1 MEKKCRITVL
11 MSVYN
16 GERYLR
22 EAIESILNQTYKE
35 FEFVIYDDCSTDH
48 TPEIIKSYPDSRIVY
63 RRNSVNQGLTRNLAD
78 GVSRSEADYIARM
91 DADDIAYPERLARQL
106 EWMDRHPEVT
116 ILGSPVTYF
125 KDTLGDLGISKQPT
139 DDVTIK
145 ATLFISFTL
154 MHPSIIIRREDL
166 VKHGLNYNP
175 EYRCSQDHVLYLDC
189 IRKGLKF
196 ANTEEP
202 LLHMRAHGG
211 SISRAK
217 HGIQQECSQR
227 ARLHFLQTTGIA
239 DGCTDEEIA
248 VYNTFASGEYP
259 DSVHKVHVFEHFV
272 EKVYNNPITLKYF
285 DRDCLRKLMA
295 DRLCGGAYHA
305 IDNKLLKK
313 SALAARRSWLKKY
326 STKWPCNHKIKF
338 IVKVI
343 ISALSRR

>member
-16 GERYLR
+16 GERYLK

-48 TPEIIKSYPDSRIVY
+48 TAEIIKSYSDSRIVY

-91 DADDIAYPERLARQL
+91 DADDIAYPERLERQL
-106 EWMDRHPEVT
+106 QWMDHHPEVT

-125 KDTLGDLGISKQPT
+125 RDTLGDLGVAKQPA
-139 DDVTIK
+139 DDATIK
-145 ATLFISFTL
+145 AKLFISFTL
-154 MHPSIIIRREDL
+154 MHPSIMFRREEL
-166 VKHGLNYNP
+166 VKQGLNYNP
-175 EYRCSQDHVLYLDC
+175 EYRCSQDHALYLDC

-211 SISRAK
+211 SISCAR
-217 HGIQQECSQR
+217 HGLQQECSKR
-227 ARLHFLQTTGIA
+227 ARLRFLQSTGMA
-239 DGCTDEEIA
+239 DGCTEEEIA

-259 DSVHKVHVFEHFV
+259 DSKHKVHVYEHFV
-272 EKVYNNPITLKYF
+272 EKVYKNPATSIYF
-285 DRDCLRKLMA
+285 DKDCLRRLMA
-295 DRLCGGAYHA
+295 DKLCNGAYHA
-305 IDNKLLKK
+305 IDNKQLKQA
-313 SALAARRSWLKKY
+313 ALAARRSWLMKYAEKWTIALKVKFNLKKL
-326 STKWPCNHKIKF
+326 IK
-338 IVKVI
+338 
-343 ISALSRR
+343 

>member
-16 GERYLR
+16 GERYLK
-22 EAIESILNQTYKE
+22 EAIESIFNQTYKE

-48 TPEIIKSYPDSRIVY
+48 TAEIIKSYSDSRIVY

-91 DADDIAYPERLARQL
+91 DADDIAYPERLERQL
-106 EWMDRHPEVT
+106 QWMDHHPEVT

-125 KDTLGDLGISKQPT
+125 KDTLGDLGAAKQPT

-154 MHPSIIIRREDL
+154 LHPSIMFRREEL
-166 VKHGLNYNP
+166 VKQGLNYNP
-175 EYRCSQDHVLYLDC
+175 EYRCSQDHALYLDC

-211 SISRAK
+211 SISRAR
-217 HGIQQECSQR
+217 HGLQQECSQR
-227 ARLHFLQTTGIA
+227 ARLRFLQSTGMA
-239 DGCTDEEIA
+239 DGCTEEEIA

-259 DSVHKVHVFEHFV
+259 DSKHKVHVYEHFV
-272 EKVYNNPITLKYF
+272 EKIYKNPATSNYF
-285 DRDCLRKLMA
+285 DKDSLRRLMA
-295 DRLCGGAYHA
+295 DKLCGGAYHA
-305 IDNKLLKK
+305 IDNKQLKQA
-313 SALAARRSWLKKY
+313 ALAARRSWLKKY
-326 STKWPCNHKIKF
+326 ANKWPFNYSIKF
-338 IVKVI
+338 IVKVV
-343 ISALSRR
+343 LSVLSSS

>member
-48 TPEIIKSYPDSRIVY
+48 TPEIIKSYSDSRIIY

-91 DADDIAYPERLARQL
+91 DADDIAYLERLARQV

-116 ILGSPVTYF
+116 ILGSFVNYF
-125 KDTLGDLGISKQPT
+125 KEKLGDLGIAKQPT
-139 DDVTIK
+139 DDKTIK

-154 MHPSIIIRREDL
+154 MHPSIIIRREDF
-166 VKHGLNYNP
+166 VKHGLNYDP
-175 EYRCSQDHVLYLDC
+175 EYRCSQDHALYLDC

-202 LLHMRAHGG
+202 LLHMRAHGE

-227 ARLHFLQTTGIA
+227 ARFFFLQSTGIA
-239 DGCTDEEIA
+239 NGCTEEEIC

-259 DSVHKVHVFEHFV
+259 DSVHKVHLFERFV
-272 EKVYNNPITLKYF
+272 EKVYNNPATSQYF
-285 DRDCLRKLMA
+285 DKDCLKRLMA
-295 DRLCGGAYHA
+295 DRLCNGAYHA
-305 IDNKLLKK
+305 IDNKQLKK
-313 SALAARRSWLKKY
+313 SALAARRSGLKKY
-326 STKWPCNHKIKF
+326 STLWPLNYRIKF
-338 IVKVI
+338 IVKVVLSI
-343 ISALSRR
+343 ISNK